1 MKYEIYFTPTFKKK
15 LKAFLKKHPEL
26 EKEIEKKLEILISDP
41 FHPILKIH
49 KLSGRLKNEWS
60 IWLTYEYR
68 ILFIIEGNK
77 IFLTNIGAHEEIY

>member
-15 LKAFLKKHPEL
+15 LKNFLKKYPEL
-26 EKEIEKKLEILISDP
+26 EKEIEKKLEILGSDP

-49 KLSGRLKNEWS
+49 KLSGKLKNEWS

-68 ILFIIEGNK
+68 ILLIIEGNK
-77 IFLTNIGAHEEIY
+77 IFLTNIGVHDEVY